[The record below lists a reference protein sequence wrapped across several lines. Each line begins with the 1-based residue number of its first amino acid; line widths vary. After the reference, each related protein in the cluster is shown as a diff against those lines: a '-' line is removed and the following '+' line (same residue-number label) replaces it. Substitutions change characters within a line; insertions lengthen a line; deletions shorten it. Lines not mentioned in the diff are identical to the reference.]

1 MSVSDPIADMLTRIR
16 NAIMIGR
23 DSVIVPSSKIKL
35 DILQILKEEG
45 FLSDF
50 RISEDKD
57 NEESISVDLHYWSRG
72 DAAISGLKR
81 ISKPGLRAYVG
92 KDDIPYVQGG
102 RGVVVLSTNQGV
114 MTGIKAKNAGV
125 GGEVLFHVWLG
136 D

>member
-1 MSVSDPIADMLTRIR
+1 MSVSDPIADILTRIR

-102 RGVVVLSTNQGV
+102 RGLVVLSTNQGV

-125 GGEVLFHVWLG
+125 GGEVLFHVW
-136 D
+136 

>member
-57 NEESISVDLHYWSRG
+57 KEESISVDLHYWSRG

-125 GGEVLFHVWLG
+125 GGEVLFHVW
-136 D
+136 

>member
-1 MSVSDPIADMLTRIR
+1 MSISDPIADMLTRIR

-102 RGVVVLSTNQGV
+102 RGIVVLSTNQGV

-125 GGEVLFHVWLG
+125 GGEVLFHVW
-136 D
+136 

>member
-23 DSVIVPSSKIKL
+23 DSLTLPSSKIKL

-50 RISEDKD
+50 KVAEDEDKK
-57 NEESISVDLHYWSRG
+57 ESVFVDLHYWNRG

-114 MTGIKAKNAGV
+114 MTGLKAKNAGI
-125 GGEVLFHVWLG
+125 GGEILFHVW
-136 D
+136 

>member
-57 NEESISVDLHYWSRG
+57 NEESISVDLHYWNRG

-125 GGEVLFHVWLG
+125 GGEVLFHVW
-136 D
+136 

>member
-50 RISEDKD
+50 RVSEDKD

-125 GGEVLFHVWLG
+125 GGEVLFHVW
-136 D
+136 

>member
-57 NEESISVDLHYWSRG
+57 NEESISVYLHYWSRG

-102 RGVVVLSTNQGV
+102 RGLVVLSTNQGV

-125 GGEVLFHVWLG
+125 GGEVLFHVW
-136 D
+136 

>member
-23 DSVIVPSSKIKL
+23 DSLTLPSSKIKL

-50 RISEDKD
+50 KLAED
-57 NEESISVDLHYWSRG
+57 EEREGSIFVDLHYWNRG

-114 MTGIKAKNAGV
+114 MTGLKAKNAGI
-125 GGEVLFHVWLG
+125 GGEVLFHVW
-136 D
+136 